1 MVHGNLEP
9 CIGRDVLPPPVVMR
23 HVAFLVMFA
32 FFTSYISSSL
42 YFLLYFYLCTL
53 TFVVSPSVMPPTL
66 LYFVTLKWMCSVYI
80 SFLVVTFPSH
90 ILQFFNTKIIHQRI
104 QSTTHMHHI
113 IITICIAMLPL
124 CDSVMPQARPI
135 LYYHASMLTHD
146 YGSQFLKIQSSG
158 TQQE

>member
-1 MVHGNLEP
+1 MRCLPFACFRLNVKLYYLKKLFIKKRSYGLSYNLYGPWESRAMRWLGHP
-9 CIGRDVLPPPVVMR
+9 PPPVVMR

-90 ILQFFNTKIIHQRI
+90 IL
-104 QSTTHMHHI
+104 
-113 IITICIAMLPL
+113 
-124 CDSVMPQARPI
+124 
-135 LYYHASMLTHD
+135 
-146 YGSQFLKIQSSG
+146 
-158 TQQE
+158 